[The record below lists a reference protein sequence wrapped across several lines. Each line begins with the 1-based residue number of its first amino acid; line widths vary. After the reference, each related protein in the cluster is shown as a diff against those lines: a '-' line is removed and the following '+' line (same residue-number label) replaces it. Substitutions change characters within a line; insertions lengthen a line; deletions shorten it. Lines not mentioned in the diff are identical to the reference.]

1 MSEQN
6 IMRSIMVAVSRAG
19 ARVFRNNVAMAWV
32 GEWKRY
38 VSPTKVTVGPGDVVI
53 RNARPLHAGLCEGSS
68 DLIGIT
74 PVVVRPDH
82 VGQKLGVF
90 TALEVKTPEGHVTP
104 EQANFVEQ
112 ISLAG
117 GIAGIARS
125 DDEALALLG
134 KFES

>member
-6 IMRSIMVAVSRAG
+6 IMHSIMVAVSRAG

-32 GEWKRY
+32 GKSKRY
-38 VSPTKVTVGPGDVVI
+38 NAPAIVTVGAGDVVI

-74 PVVVRPDH
+74 PIIVRPDH
-82 VGQKLGVF
+82 VGQKLGIF
-90 TALEVKTPEGHVTP
+90 TALEVKAPGGPVTT
-104 EQANFVEQ
+104 EQVNFIEQ

-125 DDEALALLG
+125 DDEALHLLG